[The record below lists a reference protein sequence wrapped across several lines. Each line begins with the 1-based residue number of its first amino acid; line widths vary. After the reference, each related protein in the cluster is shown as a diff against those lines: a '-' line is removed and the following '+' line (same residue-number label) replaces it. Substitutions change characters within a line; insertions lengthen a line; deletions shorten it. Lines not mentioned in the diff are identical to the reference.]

1 MVKVHVKR
9 NQNHIQEIEVKDH
22 AGYADAGFDLVCAGV
37 SSICIGMMNALDEM
51 VPDVCDFVYKEAYI
65 KIKSRLQDEK
75 ADILLNGMVYQ
86 LKTMQESYADYITI
100 NDQEV

>member
-9 NQNHIQEIEVKDH
+9 NQNHIQEIEVNDH

-37 SSICIGMMNALDEM
+37 SSICVGMMNALDEM

>member
-37 SSICIGMMNALDEM
+37 SSICIG
-51 VPDVCDFVYKEAYI
+51 F
-65 KIKSRLQDEK
+65 R
-75 ADILLNGMVYQ
+75 
-86 LKTMQESYADYITI
+86 
-100 NDQEV
+100 

>member
-9 NQNHIQEIEVKDH
+9 HQGHISEIEIKDH

-51 VPDVCDFVYKEAYI
+51 VPDICDFVYKEAYI
-65 KIKSRLQDEK
+65 KIKSRLHNEI

-86 LKTMQESYADYITI
+86 LKTMQESYADYIII

>member
-9 NQNHIQEIEVKDH
+9 HHGRISEIEVKDH

-51 VPDVCDFVYKEAYI
+51 VPDICDFVYKEAYI
-65 KIKSRLQDEK
+65 KIKSRLHNEI

-86 LKTMQESYADYITI
+86 LKTMQESYADYIII